1 MLDKLKPTFRQ
12 LPFYNNASLHIKID
26 SGQKLRNTLHYHPEI
41 ELILLKRSSGTRII
55 GNSVQAFTNNDV
67 FLIGKN
73 TPHCFIHEE
82 QYLLDETNTPEAV
95 VVQFYETFLGKE
107 FLALPELKEIQQL
120 FNIAKQGVT
129 ITDRGKIHIIPLM
142 EQMLNASPFDRILL
156 LLQILRIMLNKNSY
170 KVLVAEEY
178 AYQLKSADDYRINK
192 ILNFTSENFD
202 KNIRIEQIAELVNL
216 TKESFC
222 RYFKSQTGKSYLEFL
237 IQFRIRRAC
246 NTLLRNQMTIKE
258 IAYSCGF
265 DSLSNFHYQFKKVIK
280 QSPLEYRGSH
290 SCSQAS
296 NCTRD
301 QN

>member
-12 LPFYNNASLHIKID
+12 LPFYNDASLHIKVD

-41 ELILLKRSSGTRII
+41 ELILLKRSLGTRII
-55 GNSVQAFTNNDV
+55 GNSVETFANNDI

-82 QYLLDETNTPEAV
+82 EYLINETNTPEAV

-107 FLALPELKEIQQL
+107 FLALPELKEIQKL
-120 FNIAKQGVT
+120 FNIAKLGIT
-129 ITDRGKIHIIPLM
+129 ISEKGKIQIIPLM
-142 EQMLNASPFDRILL
+142 EQMLNASSFDRILL
-156 LLQILRIMLNKNSY
+156 LLQILRIMLNENSY
-170 KVLVAEEY
+170 KTLVSEEY
-178 AYQLKSADDYRINK
+178 VYQLKSEDDYRINK

-237 IQFRIRRAC
+237 IQFRIKRAC
-246 NTLLRNQMTIKE
+246 NTLLENQMTIKE

-265 DSLSNFHYQFKKVIK
+265 DSLSNFHYQFKKIIK
-280 QSPLEYRGSH
+280 QSPLEFKVSH
-290 SCSQAS
+290 SSSQIS
-296 NCTRD
+296 N
-301 QN
+301 